1 MDPATTQSHHRVS
14 EEARALVRLA
24 APIAAAQFG
33 LMTMG
38 LVDTAILGRVSK
50 VDLAAAALGRNI
62 GFAAQTLSM
71 GLAMAL
77 EQLAAQA
84 VGAGDVG
91 RAWRS
96 FTATLRTIAMAW
108 PPTVLV
114 ALLGT
119 LLLPR
124 IGVDVAVVHRTR
136 EFIVAWAPG
145 LFAFPC
151 FIAAKTFLQAHARTR
166 PALVAAIVANVV
178 NLVVCTVLVRRYG
191 ALGSGLALS
200 VASLLL
206 AGMVLRAAW
215 SLRPAN
221 VVAREVS
228 QREVF
233 RVGLPVGAQM
243 LAEVGV
249 FALVSVLTGHFGS
262 AVVSANQ
269 IALGLASFT
278 FMGALGVSGATAVR
292 VGHAYGRVDREGARR
307 SGLTGIALGAA
318 TMAISAVVFALA
330 PRLLV
335 RLFTHDP
342 QIVALGAALVR
353 VAAVF
358 QLFDGMQ
365 AVGAGAL
372 RGAGDVRFA
381 FGAGVVSYWIVGLPL
396 ALFFGFSRG
405 RGALGMW
412 WGLSASLVAA
422 ALLFLVRFIAVTRKP
437 KDPLFGAAPA
447 LD

>member
-77 EQLAAQA
+77 EQLASQA

-136 EFIVAWAPG
+136 EFIVAW
-145 LFAFPC
+145 
-151 FIAAKTFLQAHARTR
+151 
-166 PALVAAIVANVV
+166 
-178 NLVVCTVLVRRYG
+178 
-191 ALGSGLALS
+191 
-200 VASLLL
+200 
-206 AGMVLRAAW
+206 
-215 SLRPAN
+215 
-221 VVAREVS
+221 
-228 QREVF
+228 
-233 RVGLPVGAQM
+233 
-243 LAEVGV
+243 
-249 FALVSVLTGHFGS
+249 
-262 AVVSANQ
+262 
-269 IALGLASFT
+269 
-278 FMGALGVSGATAVR
+278 
-292 VGHAYGRVDREGARR
+292 
-307 SGLTGIALGAA
+307 
-318 TMAISAVVFALA
+318 
-330 PRLLV
+330 
-335 RLFTHDP
+335 
-342 QIVALGAALVR
+342 
-353 VAAVF
+353 
-358 QLFDGMQ
+358 
-365 AVGAGAL
+365 
-372 RGAGDVRFA
+372 
-381 FGAGVVSYWIVGLPL
+381 
-396 ALFFGFSRG
+396 
-405 RGALGMW
+405 
-412 WGLSASLVAA
+412 
-422 ALLFLVRFIAVTRKP
+422 
-437 KDPLFGAAPA
+437 
-447 LD
+447 